1 LFQFHFKV
9 YMLSDSQPAPFA
21 MASRPIKSCFATRSP
36 YEEQIGYYRAIRH
49 GNHIFVS
56 GTTAVD
62 PLSPANAPKILF
74 PSDAKQQTRTAL
86 QESINA
92 IQGLGGKGLEDIVR
106 VKMFVGRHEY
116 CAAVGEGFREILGKQ
131 NQGKEGLVG
140 AAATMIVVNG
150 GFINKDML
158 VEVEVDAIVG

>member
-1 LFQFHFKV
+1 
-9 YMLSDSQPAPFA
+9 
-21 MASRPIKSCFATRSP
+21 MASKPTKHCFATPSP
-36 YEEQIGYYRAIRH
+36 YEEQIGYYRAVRH

-56 GTTAVD
+56 GTTSVD
-62 PLSPANAPKILF
+62 LLSSVNTPRILF
-74 PSDAKQQTRTAL
+74 PGDAKQQTRTAL

-92 IQGLGGKGLEDIVR
+92 IQGLGGKGVEDIVR
-106 VKMFVGRHEY
+106 VKMYVGCHED

-131 NQGKEGLVG
+131 NQGKYGLVG

-158 VEVEVDAIVG
+158 VEVEVDAIAG

>member
-1 LFQFHFKV
+1 
-9 YMLSDSQPAPFA
+9 
-21 MASRPIKSCFATRSP
+21 MASRPTKRCFATLSP

-56 GTTAVD
+56 GTTSVD

-74 PSDAKQQTRTAL
+74 PGDAKQQTCTAL

-106 VKMFVGRHEY
+106 VKMFVGRHEH

-131 NQGKEGLVG
+131 NLGKEGLVG

-158 VEVEVDAIVG
+158 VEVEVDAIVE